1 MNYYGSPKNFDNS
14 ITMFK
19 RMITIIDDYDRK
31 NELLEEEVINLTKAV
46 EELRNNP
53 RGGIT
58 YGLGQ
63 TPTDMVI
70 NTTIREIY
78 LRYIKTYGMPE
89 DGIFLPSLLN
99 ELMNSTSNNILVNQ
113 SVVPPGALSGTV
125 SPSST
130 MMSSPTLMSSPSV
143 SASAGTPYSPVNS
156 SEPVEF
162 IDQSGNNV

>member
-1 MNYYGSPKNFDNS
+1 
-14 ITMFK
+14 
-19 RMITIIDDYDRK
+19 
-31 NELLEEEVINLTKAV
+31 
-46 EELRNNP
+46 
-53 RGGIT
+53 
-58 YGLGQ
+58 
-63 TPTDMVI
+63 
-70 NTTIREIY
+70 
-78 LRYIKTYGMPE
+78 
-89 DGIFLPSLLN
+89 
-99 ELMNSTSNNILVNQ
+99 MNSTSNNILVNQ